1 MKKNKSQYFWL
12 VVSLISLIIFVALIF
27 SSVMQTVNAEDGS
40 SDTEAVTEIE
50 VVTETEAE
58 TKSTTETANDELSV
72 IESVVAS
79 VSGTSEEIAMQI
91 EMWQEYIDKYIM
103 PNALAVLTSIS
114 MVFAVFSKFKG
125 IVALYKE
132 DKDAFDAE
140 KEEIFSQLKTDVTGI
155 IETLTTVKET
165 TQSTIENMP
174 IQTIQED
181 ITKAKEAIEA
191 EMTSI
196 QDFTKMFEIFLASER
211 KLVDTSTLSVDDKK
225 QMKKLF
231 YEGET
236 IAKKNQTTL
245 AGVSDFVLATI
256 SGNETQDETEES
268 EAVATESGT
277 AEAEACENGEV
288 VTV

>member
-1 MKKNKSQYFWL
+1 MKKNKAQYFWL
-12 VVSLISLIIFVALIF
+12 VVSLVSLVIFVALIF
-27 SSVMQTVNAEDGS
+27 SSVAQTVNAEEYTS
-40 SDTEAVTEIE
+40 EIE
-50 VVTETEAE
+50 AEVETEVEIEAE
-58 TKSTTETANDELSV
+58 IETTQLTVL
-72 IESVVAS
+72 ESVAS
-79 VSGTSEEIAMQI
+79 SISGTSEDIAMQI
-91 EMWQEYIDKYIM
+91 EMWQDYIDKYIM

-114 MVFAVFSKFKG
+114 MVFAVFSKFKS

-140 KEEIFSQLKTDVTGI
+140 KDEIFSQLKTDVAGI
-155 IETLTTVKET
+155 IETLTSVKET

-191 EMTSI
+191 EMASI

-211 KLVDTSTLSVDDKK
+211 KLVDTSTLSAREKK

-245 AGVSDFVLATI
+245 ADVSDFVLATI
-256 SGNETQDETEES
+256 SGSETQTENVETDSTSQE
-268 EAVATESGT
+268 VATS
-277 AEAEACENGEV
+277 ENGEA

>member
-1 MKKNKSQYFWL
+1 MKKNKAQYFWL
-12 VVSLISLIIFVALIF
+12 VVSLVSLVIFVALIF
-27 SSVMQTVNAEDGS
+27 SSVAQTVNAEEYTS
-40 SDTEAVTEIE
+40 EIE
-50 VVTETEAE
+50 AEVETEVEIEAE
-58 TKSTTETANDELSV
+58 IETTQLTV
-72 IESVVAS
+72 MESVAS
-79 VSGTSEEIAMQI
+79 SISGTSEDIAMQI
-91 EMWQEYIDKYIM
+91 EMWQDYIDKYIM

-114 MVFAVFSKFKG
+114 MVFAVFSKFKS

-140 KEEIFSQLKTDVTGI
+140 KDEIFSQLKTDVAGI
-155 IETLTTVKET
+155 IETLTSVKET

-191 EMTSI
+191 EMASI

-211 KLVDTSTLSVDDKK
+211 KLVDTSTLSAREKK

-245 AGVSDFVLATI
+245 ADVSDFVLATI
-256 SGNETQDETEES
+256 SGSETQTENVETDSTSQE
-268 EAVATESGT
+268 VATS
-277 AEAEACENGEV
+277 ENGEA